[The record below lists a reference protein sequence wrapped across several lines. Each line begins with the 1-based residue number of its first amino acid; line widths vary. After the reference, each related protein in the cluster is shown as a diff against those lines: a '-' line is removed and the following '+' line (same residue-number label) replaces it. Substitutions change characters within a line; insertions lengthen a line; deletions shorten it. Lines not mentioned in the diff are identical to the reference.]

1 MPRTT
6 EIHVAVVVDAIVPK
20 ADYDALNL
28 AVSVYGDN
36 GDETPIR
43 KAIRMLAN
51 FEADRKE
58 QQHLQ
63 AVVNDI
69 FPHANAYDAVRTSRQ
84 FLQGVNNAAPGST
97 FPVPE
102 DFGELSRALAGEM
115 HLAGESDVHL
125 AARLLRMVWPLQTQQ
140 DAATL
145 LAWVKGT
152 YGGRYPQHVT
162 ERDWTWA
169 LQMLQSQESRQS
181 NLSDWGAEAPENSI
195 GRAAENDLN
204 RLREYLSSRGE
215 NDPMLLENPVTAM
228 IDRDRINRECIKV
241 LAKEGQYAHATC
253 CCTTPPKIT
262 CPQEPS

>member
-6 EIHVAVVVDAIVPK
+6 EIHVAVVVDAIIPK

-36 GDETPIR
+36 GDDTPIR
-43 KAIRMLAN
+43 KAVRMLAN

-97 FPVPE
+97 FPTPE
-102 DFGELSRALAGEM
+102 DFGELSRVLASEL
-115 HLAGESDVHL
+115 HLAGESDVRL
-125 AARLLRMVWPLQTQQ
+125 AARLL
-140 DAATL
+140 
-145 LAWVKGT
+145 
-152 YGGRYPQHVT
+152 
-162 ERDWTWA
+162 
-169 LQMLQSQESRQS
+169 SS
-181 NLSDWGAEAPENSI
+181 